1 MTQLRPF
8 TPAEERALVSLAEL
22 PGESTLVVTRSRPSV
37 YERLSDKG
45 LASVTLVARQKRAR
59 LTATGRYF
67 AKLLATKEDLR

>member
-1 MTQLRPF
+1 MSALRPF
-8 TPAEERALVSLAEL
+8 TPAEERALVSLVAL

-45 LASVTLVARQKRAR
+45 LTTVTLIRRQKRAR

-67 AKLLATKEDLR
+67 ASLVAARGSAS

>member
-8 TPAEERALVSLAEL
+8 TPAEERALVSLAGL
-22 PGESTLVVTRSRPSV
+22 PGESTLIVTRSRPSV

-45 LASVTLVARQKRAR
+45 LASVTLVSRQKRAR

-67 AKLLATKEDLR
+67 AKLVAARGDQP

>member
-1 MTQLRPF
+1 MSALRPF
-8 TPAEERALVSLAEL
+8 TPAEERALVSLVKL

-45 LASVTLVARQKRAR
+45 LASITLVSRQKRAR

-67 AKLLATKEDLR
+67 ASLVAARGSQS

>member
-8 TPAEERALVSLAEL
+8 TPAEERALVSLATL

-45 LASVTLVARQKRAR
+45 LTTVTLVSRQKRAR
-59 LTATGRYF
+59 LTANGRYF
-67 AKLLATKEDLR
+67 AQLIAARGDRS